1 MESAWLLDLCLAKWN
16 LFFVWLRDEQC
27 IRITITCL
35 QIYGLLSSSASGS
48 RPALTDIECVTNFV
62 RRCEKRQYKTDP
74 SKLECVIHESLG
86 LRNILDPYDPAARV
100 KKKALCI
107 LFLFLLPSFWI
118 CLIHIPDNLDRNRKS
133 PIHTNSKSV
142 VSSDMIKI
150 WACLQVL
157 PDPHPDQTEDYIFF
171 LIFFGVLGS

>member
-1 MESAWLLDLCLAKWN
+1 MESVFRLTPGWAMHKNHDHMPPN
-16 LFFVWLRDEQC
+16 LWPFVIIC
-27 IRITITCL
+27 IWFKTCIDWYWMCDKFREKMWEAPIQNWPQQARMCYSWVTGTQEHL
-35 QIYGLLSSSASGS
+35 GSLWSGCQGQ
-48 RPALTDIECVTNFV
+48 E
-62 RRCEKRQYKTDP
+62 
-74 SKLECVIHESLG
+74 
-86 LRNILDPYDPAARV
+86 
-100 KKKALCI
+100 KALCI

-171 LIFFGVLGS
+171 LIFLGVLGS